1 MIDLSS
7 HPFVL
12 KIMERLRP
20 QIKARIPKV
29 REAARK
35 GKVRIKDEYELSEQ
49 EWYDYEVF
57 IHVSSIISTI
67 DRLEQCQ
74 NFIKKFPRPR
84 SYEKEGI
91 TQDVWIEYHYS
102 FYVISLVSLFD
113 ICLILTNAVF
123 RLGNEE
129 KNCKPDLIIKNSWVK
144 DTSAKESLKKI
155 EQLIKPHRHDR
166 NLHVHRG
173 KIPNIALVMDSEE
186 LDRIKLF
193 SLVQRLDKPFIDKRL
208 MDLVYNDETSK
219 INSRLTEETN
229 NIKISLSNLFD
240 NILPVYRHHISR
252 FQT

>member
-1 MIDLSS
+1 
-7 HPFVL
+7 
-12 KIMERLRP
+12 MERLQP
-20 QIKARIPKV
+20 QINDRIPKMK
-29 REAARK
+29 EAVRK
-35 GKVRIKDEYELSEQ
+35 GKVRIKDEYELSDQ

-57 IHVSSIISTI
+57 THVSSIISTVE
-67 DRLEQCQ
+67 RLDHCQ

-91 TQDVWIEYHYS
+91 SQDVWIEYHYS
-102 FYVISLVSLFD
+102 YYVISIVSLFD

-129 KNCKPDLIIKNSWVK
+129 KNCKPDLIMKNYWVRN
-144 DTSAKESLKKI
+144 TSVKESLKKLD
-155 EQLIKPHRHDR
+155 QLIKPHRNDR

-173 KIPNIALVMDSEE
+173 KIPNIALVMNSEE

-193 SLVQRLDKPFIDKRL
+193 SLVQRLDKPLIDKKL
-208 MDLVYNDETSK
+208 MDLVYNNETSK
-219 INSRLTEETN
+219 IHSRLAEEIN

-240 NILPVYRHHISR
+240 NIFPVYRLHLSR